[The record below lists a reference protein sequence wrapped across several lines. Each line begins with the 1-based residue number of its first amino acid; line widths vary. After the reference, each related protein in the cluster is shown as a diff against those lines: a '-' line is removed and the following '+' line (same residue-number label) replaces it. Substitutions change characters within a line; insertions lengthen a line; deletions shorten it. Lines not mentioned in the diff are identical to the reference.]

1 MYNSDMT
8 KCSQQLLGLLKG
20 DSLHQL
26 LIMPRQSSQPILPTT
41 DKKPF
46 VRQKMT
52 CRFTYIMFAIG
63 FGGLQFTRVS
73 QTAMYCLLKFAERS
87 ACKLLS

>member
-1 MYNSDMT
+1 MIMCNSDMT

-46 VRQKMT
+46 VRQEVNDMYIYL
-52 CRFTYIMFAIG
+52 CNDCDRFW
-63 FGGLQFTRVS
+63 
-73 QTAMYCLLKFAERS
+73 
-87 ACKLLS
+87 